1 MFKVYYKYGT
11 MNSGKSIEL
20 LANAHN
26 YQTKG
31 VKTYIMTPRLDNRA
45 GEGVV
50 KARIGLT
57 AKADFVI
64 DSIKDNP
71 EFTDKLTNFIKQ
83 VYEQDGVIF
92 IDECQFI
99 DYETVHTICDLCRA
113 LDQVAPIQSEN
124 FCLLAYGL
132 LTDYNSRLFDGS
144 KAWVEEADSMHEVK
158 TVCHYCNRKAT
169 RNLLRQDLARQADNN
184 HSNIVIGDEEYQSV
198 CSYHY
203 FKYHK

>member
-45 GEGVV
+45 GEGIV

-57 AKADFVI
+57 AKADFI
-64 DSIKDNP
+64 I
-71 EFTDKLTNFIKQ
+71 DKLDNQDKVDELANFIEQ
-83 VYEQDGVIF
+83 AYEHDGVLF
-92 IDECQFI
+92 LDECQFV
-99 DYETVHTICDLCRA
+99 DSETVHTICDLCRA
-113 LDQVAPIQSEN
+113 LDYVAPVQSEN

-169 RNLLRQDLARQADNN
+169 RNLLRQDLAKQADTK
-184 HSNIVIGDEEYQSV
+184 HSDIVIGDEEYQSV

-203 FKYHK
+203 YKYHK

>member
-1 MFKVYYKYGT
+1 MFKVYYKYGP
-11 MNSGKSIEL
+11 MNSSKTANL
-20 LANAHN
+20 LMAAHN

-45 GEGVV
+45 GEGIV

-57 AKADFVI
+57 AKADFI
-64 DSIKDNP
+64 I
-71 EFTDKLTNFIKQ
+71 DKLDNQDKVDKLANFIKQ
-83 VYEQDGVIF
+83 AYEHDGVLF
-92 IDECQFI
+92 LDECQFV
-99 DYETVHTICDLCRA
+99 DFKTVHTICDLCRMF
-113 LDQVAPIQSEN
+113 DYMAPVQSEN

-169 RNLLRQDLARQADNN
+169 RNLLRQDLAKQADTK

-203 FKYHK
+203 YKYYK